1 MLTLADAD
9 DITIIKREI
18 AVYFD
23 IIGKITNIETIAVGN
38 AIDELD
44 RLQRQYGRGRWRKR
58 KGIASVRLA
67 NGRIR
72 VAEVHW
78 YEAHGI
84 GRKKFKIK
92 DYLDED

>member
-1 MLTLADAD
+1 M
-9 DITIIKREI
+9 
-18 AVYFD
+18 YFD